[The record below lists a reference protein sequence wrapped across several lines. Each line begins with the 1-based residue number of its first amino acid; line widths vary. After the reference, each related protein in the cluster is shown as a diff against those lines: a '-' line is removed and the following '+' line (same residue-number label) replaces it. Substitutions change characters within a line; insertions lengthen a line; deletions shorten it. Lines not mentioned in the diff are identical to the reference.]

1 MNFHLPERYT
11 PKNWMTNKFSAEMW
25 LQHSMRT
32 HPWRATSAADADL
45 VLLEANFSML
55 CRAGKMFSGRFM
67 WQKMNVALGM
77 QPPKSSKSSKS
88 GRPLPTA
95 VSSTDVGDAAPAV
108 HKYLRGAERVPKAYV
123 LTDNECMPPWTGSK
137 RMKGLIE
144 LTDQGPHEN
153 DVLAPFVL
161 TKPWWLVGGTRGPSD
176 APAPAEVAW
185 GQRRLLFFAG
195 HVPKLYIA
203 PTRYRIWQQV
213 RRHPGVTAF
222 SATLN
227 CTIGSFSACRRV
239 NNMTSIESRSY
250 CADFCASH
258 VMDDYKTF
266 LNDAPGHVHAHPG
279 IQTPVASTMA
289 RRRRSLGLNS
299 SAGGLGTSPAHSISS
314 ISSMKTPPMGRCVSG
329 ILRLKKDCKH
339 YKHVDFENE
348 LPDMAKS
355 AINLPSH
362 KYYEHAMGH
371 RFCVAAPG
379 DFVSTPKITEYVA
392 MGAAGG
398 CLPLLVIKG
407 APEKTLPYTRWLDW
421 CSIAFIIS
429 DATARTSMASV
440 LRKLELVSAEEAAAK
455 RVALLAVRD
464 AFVWRAPT
472 LDPVAQPS
480 APDFLLGELC
490 DAARSW
496 RLNGSLSDSPV
507 AGGPY
512 ARCMIN

>member
-25 LQHSMRT
+25 LQRSMRT

-45 VLLEANFSML
+45 VLLLANFSML

-77 QPPKSSKSSKS
+77 QPPKSSKSTKS
-88 GRPLPTA
+88 GRPLPTTT
-95 VSSTDVGDAAPAV
+95 VSSADAAPAV
-108 HKYLRGAERVPKAYV
+108 HEYLRGSEQVPKAYV
-123 LTDNECMPPWTGSK
+123 LTDNECLPPWTGSK

-144 LTDQGPHEN
+144 LTDQGPHGN

-239 NNMTSIESRSY
+239 NNMTLIESRSY
-250 CADFCASH
+250 CTDFCASH
-258 VMDDYKTF
+258 AMDDYKTF
-266 LNDAPGHVHAHPG
+266 LNDAPGTHGSAP
-279 IQTPVASTMA
+279 MA

-299 SAGGLGTSPAHSISS
+299 SAGGVGTSPAHSISS
-314 ISSMKTPPMGRCVSG
+314 MTTPPMGRCVSG
-329 ILRLKKDCKH
+329 ILRLKRDCKH
-339 YKHVDFENE
+339 YKHVDFEDE

-407 APEKTLPYTRWLDW
+407 TPENTLPYTRWLDW

-455 RVALLAVRD
+455 RAALLAVRD

-472 LDPVAQPS
+472 LDPEAHPS

-490 DAARSW
+490 DAARS
-496 RLNGSLSDSPV
+496 RRANGSLSDSPV